1 LVRTQV
7 LYLPL
12 IADNRTS
19 RQDDIVELVLL
30 LFRNMLHCP
39 NPPEIASTRAT
50 LQDRA
55 ILAFEQVGIFDLI
68 VSLANDIETNE
79 IFVGL
84 IVEIVTYALQGQ
96 SADGLL
102 SSASSTAD
110 DAESRKKLRVEQL
123 AALRKVVEKEQEVL
137 DLCHLSLSR
146 ILLKSIQL
154 WCGAHLGNES

>member
-146 ILLKSIQL
+146 ILLKSKQL
-154 WCGAHLGNES
+154 WCGAYLGNES